1 MQVDDPASKMGLGL
15 LRMRQALHIQKMPFL
30 AAASAL
36 CHERPF
42 ETCEQTHTWGTRA
55 TTYTHVS
62 NVLDLASPG
71 MMETL

>member
-15 LRMRQALHIQKMPFL
+15 LRVRQALQIQKMPFL

-42 ETCEQTHTWGTRA
+42 ETCERTHTWGTRA
-55 TTYTHVS
+55 TTSHVS
-62 NVLDLASPG
+62 NALDLASPG
-71 MMETL
+71 MMEAL